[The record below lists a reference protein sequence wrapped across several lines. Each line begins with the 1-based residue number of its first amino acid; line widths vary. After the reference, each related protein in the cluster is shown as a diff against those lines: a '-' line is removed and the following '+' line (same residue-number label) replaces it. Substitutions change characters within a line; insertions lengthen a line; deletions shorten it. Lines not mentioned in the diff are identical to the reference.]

1 MTAELGNRAAL
12 AEVPSEADVLEA
24 DSSSTENDGERLD
37 ALLAFVPETDHVPAV
52 PAAAPRATPVPAAAP
67 RPQDSAA
74 ALTPGVRSAE
84 LLALSD
90 RTARVRLRGREATVD
105 VAVAPE
111 IDADL
116 LKEALR
122 DRQRV
127 LVEWFGEGEP
137 LVVGILQVHKPRQV
151 TIRAE
156 VVDIEASRSLSLRSG
171 RAGLRM
177 ESEGEVELLG
187 SRISVASRG
196 LMRVIG
202 RVLRLN

>member
-1 MTAELGNRAAL
+1 MTAELGKRAAL
-12 AEVPSEADVLEA
+12 AEVPSEADALEGG
-24 DSSSTENDGERLD
+24 SSSTESDGERLD
-37 ALLAFVPETDHVPAV
+37 ALLAFVPEADHV

-90 RTARVRLRGREATVD
+90 RTAQVRLRGREATVD

-111 IDADL
+111 IDAAL